1 MKEETEE
8 TRDVNLFLKKDFW
21 HYLNLGGINYNQ
33 LSSPQLTFT
42 PNTHSYT
49 NGTEKRLIDD
59 MSEAEKSTYVAT
71 TIIIAFK
78 DCTDIE
84 GQRHKSIL
92 EDYYIKELTNQ
103 AIAIRVNLSDWKYKK
118 AKRRALKEFTERFN
132 FWRIKRNCLELPVL
146 TYAETKESLI
156 INNMQIMHHLKRA
169 F

>member
-1 MKEETEE
+1 MQEIKK
-8 TRDVNLFLKKDFW
+8 DVRQFLRKDFW
-21 HYLNLGGINYNQ
+21 HYINLGGINYNQ

-59 MSEAEKSTYVAT
+59 MSEAERSTYVAT

-84 GQRHKSIL
+84 GRRHKSIL

-103 AIAIRVNLSDWKYKK
+103 AVAIRYNLSDWQYKK
-118 AKRRALKEFTERFN
+118 AKRNALIEFAERFN
-132 FWRIKRNCLELPVL
+132 FWRIRRNCLELPVL
-146 TYAETKESLI
+146 TYAETKRKP
-156 INNMQIMHHLKRA
+156 NNK
-169 F
+169 

>member
-1 MKEETEE
+1 MKEE
-8 TRDVNLFLKKDFW
+8 TRDVKLFLKKDFW

-59 MSEAEKSTYVAT
+59 MSEAERSTYIAT

-84 GQRHKSIL
+84 GRRHKSIL

-103 AIAIRVNLSDWKYKK
+103 AVAIRYNLSDWQYKK
-118 AKRRALKEFTERFN
+118 AKRNALIEFTERFN
-132 FWRIKRNCLELPVL
+132 FWRIRRNCLELPVL
-146 TYAETKESLI
+146 TYAETKRKP
-156 INNMQIMHHLKRA
+156 NNK
-169 F
+169 

>member
-1 MKEETEE
+1 MKEE
-8 TRDVNLFLKKDFW
+8 TRDVKLFLKKDFW

-59 MSEAEKSTYVAT
+59 MSEAERSTYVAT

-84 GQRHKSIL
+84 GRRHKSIL

-103 AIAIRVNLSDWKYKK
+103 AVAIRYNLSDWQYKK
-118 AKRRALKEFTERFN
+118 AKRNALIEFTERFN
-132 FWRIKRNCLELPVL
+132 FWRLKRECPELPIL
-146 TYAETKESLI
+146 TC
-156 INNMQIMHHLKRA
+156 
-169 F
+169 

>member
-1 MKEETEE
+1 MKEE

-21 HYLNLGGINYNQ
+21 HYINLGGINYNQ

-59 MSEAEKSTYVAT
+59 MSEAERSTYVAT

-118 AKRRALKEFTERFN
+118 AKRNALIEFTERFN
-132 FWRIKRNCLELPVL
+132 FWRLKRDCPELPIL
-146 TYAETKESLI
+146 TC
-156 INNMQIMHHLKRA
+156 
-169 F
+169 

>member
-1 MKEETEE
+1 MKEE

-21 HYLNLGGINYNQ
+21 HYINLGGINYNQ

-59 MSEAEKSTYVAT
+59 MSEAERSTYVAT

-118 AKRRALKEFTERFN
+118 AKRRALKEFAERFN

-146 TYAETKESLI
+146 TYAEAKRKPNNNN
-156 INNMQIMHHLKRA
+156 NNMQIMHPLKRA
-169 F
+169 P

>member
-1 MKEETEE
+1 MKEE
-8 TRDVNLFLKKDFW
+8 TRDVNLFLTKDFW
-21 HYLNLGGINYNQ
+21 HYINLGGIHYNQ

-59 MSEAEKSTYVAT
+59 MSEAERSTYVAT

-92 EDYYIKELTNQ
+92 
-103 AIAIRVNLSDWKYKK
+103 
-118 AKRRALKEFTERFN
+118 
-132 FWRIKRNCLELPVL
+132 
-146 TYAETKESLI
+146 
-156 INNMQIMHHLKRA
+156 
-169 F
+169 

>member
-1 MKEETEE
+1 MTETMN
-8 TRDVNLFLKKDFW
+8 VKKFLKEGLW
-21 HYLNLGGINYNQ
+21 HYINLGGIQYNQ

-59 MSEAEKSTYVAT
+59 MSEAERSTYVAA
-71 TIIIAFK
+71 TIVIAFK

-118 AKRRALKEFTERFN
+118 AKRKALEEFTERFN
-132 FWRIKRNCLELPVL
+132 FWRLKRDCPELPIL
-146 TYAETKESLI
+146 TC
-156 INNMQIMHHLKRA
+156 
-169 F
+169 

>member
-1 MKEETEE
+1 MTETMN
-8 TRDVNLFLKKDFW
+8 VKKFLKDDFW
-21 HYLNLGGINYNQ
+21 HYINLGGIQYNQ

-59 MSEAEKSTYVAT
+59 MSEAERSTYVAT
-71 TIIIAFK
+71 TIVIAFK

-118 AKRRALKEFTERFN
+118 AKIKALEEFTERFN
-132 FWRIKRNCLELPVL
+132 FWRLKRDCPELPIL
-146 TYAETKESLI
+146 TC
-156 INNMQIMHHLKRA
+156 
-169 F
+169 

>member
-1 MKEETEE
+1 MTETMN
-8 TRDVNLFLKKDFW
+8 VKKFLKEGFW

-59 MSEAEKSTYVAT
+59 MGEAERSTYVAT

-118 AKRRALKEFTERFN
+118 AKRRALKEFAERFN

-146 TYAETKESLI
+146 TYAETKRKP
-156 INNMQIMHHLKRA
+156 NNK
-169 F
+169 

>member
-1 MKEETEE
+1 MKEE

-21 HYLNLGGINYNQ
+21 HYINLGGINYNQ

-59 MSEAEKSTYVAT
+59 MSEAERSTYVAT
-71 TIIIAFK
+71 TIVIAFK

-103 AIAIRVNLSDWKYKK
+103 EIAIRVNLSDWKYKK
-118 AKRRALKEFTERFN
+118 AKRRALKEFAERFN

-146 TYAETKESLI
+146 TYAEAKRKPN
-156 INNMQIMHHLKRA
+156 NNMQIMHPLKRA
-169 F
+169 P

>member
-1 MKEETEE
+1 MTETMN
-8 TRDVNLFLKKDFW
+8 VKKFLKEDFW
-21 HYLNLGGINYNQ
+21 HYINLGGIQYNQ

-59 MSEAEKSTYVAT
+59 MSEAERSTYVAT
-71 TIIIAFK
+71 TIVIAFK

-92 EDYYIKELTNQ
+92 EDYYIKQLNNQ

-118 AKRRALKEFTERFN
+118 AKRKALKEFTERFN
-132 FWRIKRNCLELPVL
+132 FWRIRRNCLELPVL
-146 TYAETKESLI
+146 TYAETKRKP
-156 INNMQIMHHLKRA
+156 NNK
-169 F
+169 

>member
-1 MKEETEE
+1 MTETMN
-8 TRDVNLFLKKDFW
+8 VKKFLKEDLW
-21 HYLNLGGINYNQ
+21 HYINLGGIQYNQ

-49 NGTEKRLIDD
+49 NGTEKHLIDD
-59 MSEAEKSTYVAT
+59 MSEAERSTYVAT
-71 TIIIAFK
+71 TIVIALK

-118 AKRRALKEFTERFN
+118 AKRKALEEFTERFN
-132 FWRIKRNCLELPVL
+132 FWRLKRDCPELPIL
-146 TYAETKESLI
+146 TC
-156 INNMQIMHHLKRA
+156 
-169 F
+169 

>member
-1 MKEETEE
+1 MTETMNVKKFLKEE
-8 TRDVNLFLKKDFW
+8 LW
-21 HYLNLGGINYNQ
+21 HYINLGGIQYNQ

-49 NGTEKRLIDD
+49 NGTEKHLIDD
-59 MSEAEKSTYVAT
+59 MSEAERSTYVAT
-71 TIIIAFK
+71 TIVIAFK

-118 AKRRALKEFTERFN
+118 AKRKALEEFTERFN
-132 FWRIKRNCLELPVL
+132 FWRLKRDCPELPIL
-146 TYAETKESLI
+146 TC
-156 INNMQIMHHLKRA
+156 
-169 F
+169 

>member
-1 MKEETEE
+1 MTETMN
-8 TRDVNLFLKKDFW
+8 VKKFLNEDFW
-21 HYLNLGGINYNQ
+21 HYINLGGINYNQ

-59 MSEAEKSTYVAT
+59 MSEAERSTYVAT

-103 AIAIRVNLSDWKYKK
+103 AIAIRVNLSDWRYKK

-146 TYAETKESLI
+146 TYAETKRKP
-156 INNMQIMHHLKRA
+156 NNK
-169 F
+169 

>member
-1 MKEETEE
+1 MKEE

-21 HYLNLGGINYNQ
+21 HYINLGGINYNQ
-33 LSSPQLTFT
+33 LSSPQLTFI

-59 MSEAEKSTYVAT
+59 MSEAERSTYVAT

-118 AKRRALKEFTERFN
+118 AKRRALKEFAERFN

-146 TYAETKESLI
+146 TYAEA
-156 INNMQIMHHLKRA
+156 KRA
-169 F
+169 P

>member
-1 MKEETEE
+1 MKEE

-21 HYLNLGGINYNQ
+21 HYINLGGINYNQ

-59 MSEAEKSTYVAT
+59 MSEAERSTYVAT

-146 TYAETKESLI
+146 TYAEAKRKPN
-156 INNMQIMHHLKRA
+156 NNMQIMHPLKRA
-169 F
+169 P

>member
-1 MKEETEE
+1 MKEE

-21 HYLNLGGINYNQ
+21 HYINLGGINYNQ

-59 MSEAEKSTYVAT
+59 MSEAERSTYVAT

-92 EDYYIKELTNQ
+92 EDYYIKEYNTMFPNGYNKRWNTSFQKILIREKNQ
-103 AIAIRVNLSDWKYKK
+103 NSK
-118 AKRRALKEFTERFN
+118 AD
-132 FWRIKRNCLELPVL
+132 
-146 TYAETKESLI
+146 LI
-156 INNMQIMHHLKRA
+156 EKAYRDIMDLI
-169 F
+169 

>member
-1 MKEETEE
+1 MTETMN
-8 TRDVNLFLKKDFW
+8 VKKFLKEDLW
-21 HYLNLGGINYNQ
+21 HYINLGGIQYNQ

-42 PNTHSYT
+42 LNTHSYT

-59 MSEAEKSTYVAT
+59 MSEAERSTYVAT
-71 TIIIAFK
+71 TIVIAFK

-118 AKRRALKEFTERFN
+118 AKRKALEEFTERFN
-132 FWRIKRNCLELPVL
+132 FWRLKRDCPELPIL
-146 TYAETKESLI
+146 TC
-156 INNMQIMHHLKRA
+156 
-169 F
+169 

>member
-1 MKEETEE
+1 MKEE
-8 TRDVNLFLKKDFW
+8 TRDVKLFLKKDFW

-59 MSEAEKSTYVAT
+59 ISEAERSTYVAT

-84 GQRHKSIL
+84 GRRHKSIL

-103 AIAIRVNLSDWKYKK
+103 AVAIRYNLSDWQYKK
-118 AKRRALKEFTERFN
+118 AKRNALIEFTERFN
-132 FWRIKRNCLELPVL
+132 FWRLKRDCPELPIL
-146 TYAETKESLI
+146 TC
-156 INNMQIMHHLKRA
+156 
-169 F
+169 

>member
-1 MKEETEE
+1 MKEE
-8 TRDVNLFLKKDFW
+8 TRDVKLFLKKDFW

-59 MSEAEKSTYVAT
+59 MSEAERSTYIAT

-84 GQRHKSIL
+84 GRRHKSIL
-92 EDYYIKELTNQ
+92 EDYYIKDLTNQ
-103 AIAIRVNLSDWKYKK
+103 AVAIRYNLSDWQYKK
-118 AKRRALKEFTERFN
+118 AKRNALIEFTERFN
-132 FWRIKRNCLELPVL
+132 FWRLKRDCPELPIL
-146 TYAETKESLI
+146 TC
-156 INNMQIMHHLKRA
+156 
-169 F
+169 

>member
-1 MKEETEE
+1 MTETMN
-8 TRDVNLFLKKDFW
+8 VKKFLKDDFC
-21 HYLNLGGINYNQ
+21 HYINLGGIQYNQ

-59 MSEAEKSTYVAT
+59 MSEAERSTYVAT
-71 TIIIAFK
+71 TIVIAFK

-118 AKRRALKEFTERFN
+118 AKRKALEEFTERFN
-132 FWRIKRNCLELPVL
+132 FWRLKRDCPELPIL
-146 TYAETKESLI
+146 TC
-156 INNMQIMHHLKRA
+156 
-169 F
+169 

>member
-1 MKEETEE
+1 MKEE

-59 MSEAEKSTYVAT
+59 MSEAERSTYIAT

-84 GQRHKSIL
+84 GRRHKSIL

-103 AIAIRVNLSDWKYKK
+103 AVAIRYNLSDWQYKK
-118 AKRRALKEFTERFN
+118 AKRNALIEFTERFN
-132 FWRIKRNCLELPVL
+132 FWRLKRDCPELPVL
-146 TYAETKESLI
+146 TYAETKRKP
-156 INNMQIMHHLKRA
+156 NNK
-169 F
+169 

>member
-1 MKEETEE
+1 MTETMN
-8 TRDVNLFLKKDFW
+8 VKKFLKEDLW
-21 HYLNLGGINYNQ
+21 HYINSGGIQYNQ

-49 NGTEKRLIDD
+49 NGTEKHLIDD
-59 MSEAEKSTYVAT
+59 MSEAERSTYAAT
-71 TIIIAFK
+71 TIVIAFK

-118 AKRRALKEFTERFN
+118 AKRKALEEFTERFN
-132 FWRIKRNCLELPVL
+132 FWRLKRDCPELPIL
-146 TYAETKESLI
+146 TC
-156 INNMQIMHHLKRA
+156 
-169 F
+169 

>member
-1 MKEETEE
+1 MKEE

-59 MSEAEKSTYVAT
+59 MSEAERSTYIAT

-84 GQRHKSIL
+84 GRRHKSIL

-103 AIAIRVNLSDWKYKK
+103 AVAIRNNLSYWQYKK
-118 AKRRALKEFTERFN
+118 AKRNALIEFAERFN
-132 FWRIKRNCLELPVL
+132 FWRLKRDCPELPVL
-146 TYAETKESLI
+146 TYAETKRKP
-156 INNMQIMHHLKRA
+156 NNK
-169 F
+169 

>member
-1 MKEETEE
+1 MKEE

-42 PNTHSYT
+42 PNTHSYYT

-59 MSEAEKSTYVAT
+59 MSEAERSTYIAT

-84 GQRHKSIL
+84 GRRHKSIL

-103 AIAIRVNLSDWKYKK
+103 AVAIRYNLSDWQYKK
-118 AKRRALKEFTERFN
+118 AKRNALIEFTERFN
-132 FWRIKRNCLELPVL
+132 FWRIRRNCLELPVL
-146 TYAETKESLI
+146 TYAETKRKP
-156 INNMQIMHHLKRA
+156 NNK
-169 F
+169 

>member
-1 MKEETEE
+1 MKEE
-8 TRDVNLFLKKDFW
+8 TRDVNLFLKKDFS
-21 HYLNLGGINYNQ
+21 HYINLGGINYNQ

-59 MSEAEKSTYVAT
+59 MSEAERSTYVAT

-118 AKRRALKEFTERFN
+118 AKRNALIEFTERFN
-132 FWRIKRNCLELPVL
+132 FWRLKRDCPELPIL
-146 TYAETKESLI
+146 TC
-156 INNMQIMHHLKRA
+156 
-169 F
+169 